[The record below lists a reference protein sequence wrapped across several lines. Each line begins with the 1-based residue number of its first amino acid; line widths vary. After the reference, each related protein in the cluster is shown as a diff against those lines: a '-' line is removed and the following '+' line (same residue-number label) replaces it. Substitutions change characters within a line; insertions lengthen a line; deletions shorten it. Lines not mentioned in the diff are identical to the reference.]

1 MSGRVTYALNAHS
14 ELCVVHKLG
23 GTPVSVDQMLE
34 CAHVAAA
41 KVRACA
47 RTRLASTALHSRTT
61 HRATVGC
68 LIPPACVVWD
78 GRPSPSSIC

>member
-41 KVRACA
+41 KVRNRLHHRHGVTTTSQSPWCACA
-47 RTRLASTALHSRTT
+47 RFAMLH
-61 HRATVGC
+61 
-68 LIPPACVVWD
+68 
-78 GRPSPSSIC
+78 RPSPS